1 MNDAKLK
8 TKTKQQIFYIE
19 ARHTVIRPDGQAT
32 QLEMRAIEFSALPPP
47 PPFLRFTSGAGKIAS
62 RVSSGFFISSS
73 FHSPSLSLSFL
84 PPPSSFGQPTAPRRR
99 PEGGYTRLC
108 YTTRTSPDLSYLLSV
123 SCVLY
128 I

>member
-47 PPFLRFTSGAGKIAS
+47 PPSFVSPRGLGRLRAESAVVSLFLLL
-62 RVSSGFFISSS
+62 FI
-73 FHSPSLSLSFL
+73 PLLSLSLSS
-84 PPPSSFGQPTAPRRR
+84 PPPLLLASQPHREDGPREGIQDFATP
-99 PEGGYTRLC
+99 PELPLIYPTC
-108 YTTRTSPDLSYLLSV
+108 
-123 SCVLY
+123 
-128 I
+128 